1 MKVARTIM
9 IAGAAVFAL
18 ATQASAYTL
27 SGTIPPHAPPKSVV
41 LHPHMPLPPLVRLTM
56 SAPAVNA
63 GVSYALTY
71 CIGPAAN
78 PCGLPGE
85 WTADVPAGQTVVR
98 TVPASAFTNKVFASA
113 KAPKN
118 PCPTRCRSTRG
129 FDRVKSHDRASAVA
143 APVMV

>member
-1 MKVARTIM
+1 VVVLQFGEAEPMKVARTIM

-41 LHPHMPLPPLVRLTM
+41 LHPHLPLPQLVRLTM
-56 SAPAVNA
+56 SAPPVNA

-71 CIGPAAN
+71 CIGPVAN

-85 WTADVPAGQTVVR
+85 WTVEVSAGQTVVR
-98 TVPASAFTNKVFASA
+98 TVPASAFTNKVFVVGQGTK
-113 KAPKN
+113 KAVPYKVQID
-118 PCPTRCRSTRG
+118 PG
-129 FDRVKSHDRASAVA
+129 L
-143 APVMV
+143 